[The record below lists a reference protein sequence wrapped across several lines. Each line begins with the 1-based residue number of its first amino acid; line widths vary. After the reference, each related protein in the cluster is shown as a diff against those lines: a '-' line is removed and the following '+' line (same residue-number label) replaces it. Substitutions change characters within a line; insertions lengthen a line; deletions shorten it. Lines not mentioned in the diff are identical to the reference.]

1 MIVRMLRVVM
11 AGVLLLL
18 ANGALAQQA
27 VPNPW
32 YVSVGA
38 GAAWYLDQKVTG
50 APSGKISTDTG
61 YTGNVSIG
69 RYIDDIRVV
78 RLELETLY
86 SDADANNFGGAKIS
100 GDIANLGVM
109 LNLLYDIH
117 TDSSWIPYIGGGIG
131 YGHVDM
137 NNITQN
143 GVVAIDGTDDT
154 FAYQFKAGIAY
165 QFNPSMAVT
174 AGYRFYA
181 TNNLSFGGQPG
192 GTVKTEGVKL
202 QGAELGFRFHF

>member
-1 MIVRMLRVVM
+1 MIVRMLRVVT
-11 AGVLLLL
+11 AGVLLIL

-27 VPNPW
+27 NPKPW

-50 APSGKISTDTG
+50 APSGELSTDTG
-61 YTGNVSIG
+61 YAANVSIG
-69 RYIDDIRVV
+69 RYLDEIRVL

-86 SDADANNFGGAKIS
+86 DDADANNFGGAKIS

-109 LNLLYDIH
+109 VNLLYDIH
-117 TDSSWIPYIGGGIG
+117 TDSNWIPYIGGGFG
-131 YGHVDM
+131 WGHVDM

-143 GVVAIDGTDDT
+143 GVTAIDGTDDT
-154 FAYQFKAGIAY
+154 YAYQFKAGIAY

-174 AGYRFYA
+174 AGYRYYG
-181 TNNLSFGGQPG
+181 TGNLSFGGQPG
-192 GTVKTEGVKL
+192 GTVKTEGVRL
-202 QGAELGFRFHF
+202 QSAELGFRFHF